1 MGTARRDPAGR
12 RGLSRRPSAGLAGL
26 ACAVACAL
34 AGCGTASEQ
43 HPVSH
48 SALEEMLVNPFPV
61 YWVGGTF
68 HGLSISETFHD
79 TSGAYSLQYGACV
92 EGSQVA
98 CVAPLRIV
106 TSADNSFLPL
116 GSTAGST
123 TQIRGVPAI
132 TARQGRTIVIPT
144 GGVVVDI
151 YARDRS
157 LARAAAM
164 MAVPI
169 NQLTAPGSPLPARRP
184 DTGYGE
190 QPLPTQEPTPLR
202 PVR

>member
-1 MGTARRDPAGR
+1 MGSRAPRGR
-12 RGLSRRPSAGLAGL
+12 LVAALAAAAA
-26 ACAVACAL
+26 ACVL

-43 HPVSH
+43 RLVSH
-48 SALEEMLVNPFPV
+48 SALEGMLVNAFPV

-116 GSTAGST
+116 GSTATST
-123 TQIRGVPAI
+123 GAIRGVQVWL
-132 TARQGRTIVIPT
+132 ARGGRTIVMPT
-144 GGVVVDI
+144 GGVVVSI

-157 LARAAAM
+157 LARAAALT
-164 MAVPI
+164 AVPL
-169 NQLTAPGSPLPARRP
+169 NQPAAPGAPLPARLP

-190 QPLPTQEPTPLR
+190 HPLPTQEPTPLR

>member
-1 MGTARRDPAGR
+1 VPA
-12 RGLSRRPSAGLAGL
+12 AL
-26 ACAVACAL
+26 ACSATLAL

-43 HPVSH
+43 RPVSH

-116 GSTAGST
+116 GATSSST
-123 TQIRGVPAI
+123 TEIRGVQAKV
-132 TARQGRTIVIPT
+132 ARGGRTIVIPT

-157 LARAAAM
+157 LARAAAQ
-164 MAVPI
+164 MAVPL
-169 NQLTAPGSPLPARRP
+169 NQPVAPGSPLPATGA

-190 QPLPTQEPTPLR
+190 RPLATQEPTPLR
-202 PVR
+202 PLR